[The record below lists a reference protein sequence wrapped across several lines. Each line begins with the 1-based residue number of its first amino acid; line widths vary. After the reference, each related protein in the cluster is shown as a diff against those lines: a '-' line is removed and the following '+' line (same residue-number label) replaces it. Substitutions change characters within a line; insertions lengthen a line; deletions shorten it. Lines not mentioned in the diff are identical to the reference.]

1 MMKKRIETMRN
12 FQVIGII
19 LCVMLFFNLN
29 SLKAQNSFNASEFI
43 FYYQNLAFCDSLN
56 TYYQALSDLEK
67 AEIILEVHEYASL
80 QSNFKCENIIYI
92 GDGKLKYNWKME
104 VLNEWENWRLKKELV
119 YILLHD
125 LLKGTIANYKNSAFL
140 FKDKVFKI
148 DYNGRN
154 KELNLNGNKSNNCKR
169 GIIEKMYHNNIL
181 RKVKM
186 HFKKLMLEI
195 KKEGFSNFKKKEFPI
210 LPKDIQLISDNLH

>member
-1 MMKKRIETMRN
+1 MMKKLIETMHS

-19 LCVMLFFNLN
+19 LFVMLFFNLN
-29 SLKAQNSFNASEFI
+29 SLKAQNSFNVAEFI

-80 QSNFKCENIIYI
+80 QTNFKCENIIYI
-92 GDGKLKYNWKME
+92 GEGKLNYNWKME
-104 VLNEWENWRLKKELV
+104 ILDEWENWRLKKELM
-119 YILLHD
+119 YILLHN
-125 LLKGTIANYKNSAFL
+125 LLKGTIVNYKNSAFIA
-140 FKDKVFKI
+140 KEKVFKI
-148 DYNGRN
+148 DYRGRYT
-154 KELNLNGNKSNNCKR
+154 EHNLNITNCKR
-169 GIIEKMYHNNIL
+169 GIVEKVYHNNIL

-195 KKEGFSNFKKKEFPI
+195 KKEGFTNFKKKELPI
-210 LPKDIQLISDNLH
+210 LPKDIQLIRDNLN